1 MLLILW
7 KLNNIQMMLMSR
19 LLQPKILLVFI
30 CVLFLITHLYKI
42 GEIPPSLYW
51 DESSIG
57 YNAYSIAQTG
67 KDEWVDFLPIH
78 FRAFGEFKL
87 PVYIYATVPF
97 VAVFGLTAFS
107 VRLPAVLFSLGVII
121 LTYFLSNKIWRSKTI
136 GLFSSF
142 FVSVSPWFFIFSRT
156 GYEATAG
163 LMFYLL
169 GVLLFLQKQ
178 NGKIFLLSMISLILS
193 FYSYNTFRIIS
204 PLTFLILTLY
214 KKNEIKSVLKKDLI
228 YSILAVVLLLL
239 SLIPIYRL
247 YRYDSGIFRLQA
259 VSTTSSTFF
268 KNYLSHFS
276 PDFLILYGD
285 KNLRIQQED
294 FGQIYLP
301 ELILFL
307 LGFIYIIGRK
317 SKFSFLAL
325 FLLLIGPIPAAIT
338 KESPHA
344 LRAISMIPFISIIS
358 AQGVHNLGKIV
369 KKRYIF
375 NLTIITIFFGFFIN
389 YFLNFLDTYPIKAS
403 KDWQYGYKKIFKDFK
418 DDFSKYDRVIISDE
432 YAQQYIFAL
441 FYQKIDPEIFR
452 QTLLRNSVD
461 RWGFSTVSKFD
472 KFEFGKVSK
481 LLEKDSKITLIFAS
495 AEEPILNLNPSN
507 IINFPDGR
515 IAFRVYKLR

>member
-1 MLLILW
+1 
-7 KLNNIQMMLMSR
+7 
-19 LLQPKILLVFI
+19 
-30 CVLFLITHLYKI
+30 
-42 GEIPPSLYW
+42 
-51 DESSIG
+51 
-57 YNAYSIAQTG
+57 
-67 KDEWVDFLPIH
+67 
-78 FRAFGEFKL
+78 
-87 PVYIYATVPF
+87 
-97 VAVFGLTAFS
+97 
-107 VRLPAVLFSLGVII
+107 
-121 LTYFLSNKIWRSKTI
+121 
-136 GLFSSF
+136 
-142 FVSVSPWFFIFSRT
+142 
-156 GYEATAG
+156 
-163 LMFYLL
+163 
-169 GVLLFLQKQ
+169 
-178 NGKIFLLSMISLILS
+178 MISLILS

-285 KNLRIQQED
+285 KNLRSQQED

-389 YFLNFLDTYPIKAS
+389 L
-403 KDWQYGYKKIFKDFK
+403 
-418 DDFSKYDRVIISDE
+418 
-432 YAQQYIFAL
+432 
-441 FYQKIDPEIFR
+441 
-452 QTLLRNSVD
+452 
-461 RWGFSTVSKFD
+461 
-472 KFEFGKVSK
+472 
-481 LLEKDSKITLIFAS
+481 
-495 AEEPILNLNPSN
+495 
-507 IINFPDGR
+507 
-515 IAFRVYKLR
+515 